1 MPARRVTRCEAEAF
15 LRRLEGRE
23 GADRE
28 RLVREHREY
37 IDGTRDHDADFGD
50 EEQKEDATSAPHT
63 PTKRPRMTVTTS
75 NSSAPRHQKKRT
87 LSTFYDM
94 LAKMPELRGKM
105 PVAAL
110 NAEELAEQASIAESE
125 LDDDRDEDYDESA
138 EAMSNDDAEYLEAT
152 TPPATSRSNPSPNR
166 RKTKK
171 AVPKQAAKATGKG
184 KRKRAA
190 LTERSAVKR
199 PRTESPHLAGIDSAS
214 RYVVLY
220 CRRGFIR
227 ANYLFVW
234 LFLYS
239 EASLDADFG
248 TGSALTSPART
259 PLQLAQQTAACSPTP
274 TPHRTSTARYRVHI
288 MYITHADTRIS
299 NGMLYIHHDVKGRS
313 IWNHRR
319 AHMQNPPPPRR
330 RTTSK
335 PLKMNTLLIPTT
347 KILTLVR
354 PITYE
359 EMGELLPPGGTAVDS
374 DSEYDSGDENAETAT
389 PPAGESL
396 ASSRAAS
403 PEASSRFQ
411 TSASDVSPS
420 ATARRAAIAQ
430 KKQERERWKAFVDN

>member
-1 MPARRVTRCEAEAF
+1 MPARRVTRREAEVF

-63 PTKRPRMTVTTS
+63 PTKRSRMTV
-75 NSSAPRHQKKRT
+75 RHQKKRA

-94 LAKMPELRGKM
+94 LAKTPALPGKM

-110 NAEELAEQASIAESE
+110 NAEELAEQAAIAELE

-138 EAMSNDDAEYLEAT
+138 EAMPNDDAEYLEAT
-152 TPPATSRSNPSPNR
+152 TPPATPRSNPSPKR

-199 PRTESPHLAGIDSAS
+199 PRTECPHLSGIDSAS
-214 RYVVLY
+214 RYVALY

-227 ANYLFVW
+227 ANYLFVC
-234 LFLYS
+234 LFLCS

-248 TGSALTSPART
+248 TGSALTSPAGT

-274 TPHRTSTARYRVHI
+274 TPHRTSTAR
-288 MYITHADTRIS
+288 TPTTSAP
-299 NGMLYIHHDVKGRS
+299 HDVE
-313 IWNHRR
+313 
-319 AHMQNPPPPRR
+319 A
-330 RTTSK
+330 
-335 PLKMNTLLIPTT
+335 T
-347 KILTLVR
+347 KDEYALNSEDEDSD
-354 PITYE
+354 PGSAEWYQ

-374 DSEYDSGDENAETAT
+374 DGEYDSGDENAETAMAN
-389 PPAGESL
+389 PSRRVARRHLKL
-396 ASSRAAS
+396 AQGSRLLQVTCHHLQLRAAQQLL
-403 PEASSRFQ
+403 RKNK
-411 TSASDVSPS
+411 SARDGKLLS
-420 ATARRAAIAQ
+420 TIGL
-430 KKQERERWKAFVDN
+430 N